1 MKKALSY
8 LLIFIGIQLL
18 GGAIIQTVW
27 SLVTH
32 SSDKTA
38 AMLITLTAICA
49 VHRRIPM
56 GAFHR
61 RVTQVVAHAALD
73 GIGVERDGVVGS
85 THSFYMDAGT
95 DARTAQCD
103 GERI

>member
-49 VHRRIPM
+49 VLVIEC
-56 GAFHR
+56 G
-61 RVTQVVAHAALD
+61 
-73 GIGVERDGVVGS
+73 GVVGS
-85 THSFYMDAGT
+85 AHPFHMDAGT
-95 DARTAQCD
+95 DARTAQLD

>member
-49 VHRRIPM
+49 VLVITVFLWARFAVVSPKWLRTRP
-56 GAFHR
+56 FH
-61 RVTQVVAHAALD
+61 
-73 GIGVERDGVVGS
+73 
-85 THSFYMDAGT
+85 MDAGT

-103 GERI
+103 GE